1 MRKLFRRHEQ
11 SAPWIASQTLAARQG
26 LVSPRFPDNSGNRR
40 AGETGRK
47 LVMETIGTWWM
58 WAGFFTI
65 VLVMLAID
73 LVVVGGG
80 KQHRVSFREAAGWSV
95 IWVAVSLAFGAALWF
110 YLDGSAGREV
120 ANQKTLEYVTGYL
133 IEKSLAVD
141 NVFVWLMLFSFFAIP
156 LELQKRVLVLGV
168 LGAIVLRTMMI
179 FAGVWLIAQFHWLLY
194 VFGAFLLTTGIKMW
208 WFADDKPDL
217 AQNPLIR
224 WIRQHMRVTDSLHGE
239 HFFISRK
246 EGGQLIRY
254 ATPLFLVLV
263 LVEFSDLIFAV
274 DSIPAI
280 FAITTDPFIVLT
292 SNVFAILGLRAMY
305 FLLADMADR
314 FTLLKYGLAIVL
326 VFIGGKMLLIDIYP
340 IPVLVS
346 LGIVA
351 AIIAISIVLSLRQDR
366 PVERKP
372 G

>member
-1 MRKLFRRHEQ
+1 
-11 SAPWIASQTLAARQG
+11 
-26 LVSPRFPDNSGNRR
+26 
-40 AGETGRK
+40 
-47 LVMETIGTWWM
+47 METIGTWWM

-194 VFGAFLLTTGIKMW
+194 VFGAFLLITGIKMW

-217 AQNPLIR
+217 ARNPAIL
-224 WIRQHMRVTDSLHGE
+224 WIRRHMNVTDSLHGE
-239 HFFISRK
+239 RFFIRQK
-246 EGGQLIRY
+246 QGGRMLRY

-263 LVEFSDLIFAV
+263 LVEISDLIFAV

-314 FTLLKYGLAIVL
+314 FTLLKYGLAAVL
-326 VFIGGKMLLIDIYP
+326 VFIGVKMLLIDVYKIP
-340 IPVLVS
+340 IGFS
-346 LGIVA
+346 LAVVA
-351 AIIAISIVLSLRQDR
+351 TFIGISIGMSLRKEKLERAAADR
-366 PVERKP
+366 RET
-372 G
+372 